1 MTAQPGTCFKFTIGT
16 AEEAAALIRER
27 LGPDAR
33 VLSVRNLDQSG
44 LSRFWSKPKLEV
56 IAQIGEAPAA
66 PEFSEEDS
74 DEVELPDY
82 TAGPTVAAPAG
93 GARPPGALA
102 GVSGSELEAARAG
115 PGVGRARPE
124 VALHQPTSHPT
135 RLPLR
140 RTVDLST
147 LLRRSGLSDLALG
160 RLQTSNFWPEV
171 ESAPLHRALV
181 DIGHNIQKQAQARWK
196 GARLSRAAFFGSPG
210 SGRTTALCKWIGLE
224 VFRHARSGH
233 VVTVEF
239 DRPNPTGTLPVFC
252 EALGVPV
259 ARFPAATEP
268 VTPGGFVY
276 FDLPGISLRDPSA
289 NRPIAQFLDAEK
301 ITDRVLVLNAAYDHA
316 ALRSAYAA
324 ARDLGGTHVVFTHLD
339 EVTQW
344 GRLWDYL
351 LDGALEPLFLST
363 GPSLTGDC
371 ERDVFGGL
379 VRRTLAADE
388 AAPDFAPVNSV
399 PALAYRA

>member
-1 MTAQPGTCFKFTIGT
+1 MTAQPGTCFKFTVGT

-27 LGPDAR
+27 LGPEAR
-33 VLSVRNLDQSG
+33 VLSVRNLDQGG
-44 LSRFWSKPKLEV
+44 LSRLWSKPKLEV
-56 IAQIGEAPAA
+56 IAQIGEAPA
-66 PEFSEEDS
+66 PDLSTLDEDDS
-74 DEVELPDY
+74 DELELPDY
-82 TAGPTVAAPAG
+82 SAGPAVAQG
-93 GARPPGALA
+93 G
-102 GVSGSELEAARAG
+102 E
-115 PGVGRARPE
+115 ARPE
-124 VALHQPTSHPT
+124 AVLRPAQLDRPA

-140 RTVDLST
+140 RTVGLSA
-147 LLRRSGLSDLALG
+147 LLTRSGLSDLALG
-160 RLQTSNFWPEV
+160 RLQTSSFWPEA

-181 DIGHNIQKQAQARWK
+181 DIGHHIQQQAQARWK
-196 GARLSRAAFFGSPG
+196 GAPLRRAAFFGSPG
-210 SGRTTALCKWIGLE
+210 CGRTTALCKWIGRE
-224 VFRHARSGH
+224 VFRHARTGH

-252 EALGVPV
+252 EALGIPV

-268 VTPGGFVY
+268 VMPGGFVY

-289 NRPIAQFLDAEK
+289 NRPVAQFLDAEK

-388 AAPDFAPVNSV
+388 SAPDSTPARPV

>member
-1 MTAQPGTCFKFTIGT
+1 MTAQPGTCFKFTVST

-33 VLSVRNLDQSG
+33 VLSVRNVDQSG
-44 LSRFWSKPKLEV
+44 LSRLWSKPKLEV
-56 IAQIGEAPAA
+56 IAQIGEAAAA
-66 PEFSEEDS
+66 PEFAEEDG
-74 DEVELPDY
+74 DELELPDY
-82 TAGPTVAAPAG
+82 TGPVRLPG
-93 GARPPGALA
+93 PERLPARPSFDSAQGL
-102 GVSGSELEAARAG
+102 R
-115 PGVGRARPE
+115 E
-124 VALHQPTSHPT
+124 VALHPPT

-147 LLRRSGLSDLALG
+147 LLKRSGLSDLALG
-160 RLQTSNFWPEV
+160 RLQSSSFWPEV

-181 DIGHNIQKQAQARWK
+181 DIGHNIQKQAEARWK
-196 GARLSRAAFFGSPG
+196 GAPLRRAAFFGSPG
-210 SGRTTALCKWIGLE
+210 CGRTTALCKWIGRE
-224 VFRHARSGH
+224 VFRHARTGH

-268 VTPGGFVY
+268 VVPGGFVY
-276 FDLPGISLRDPSA
+276 FDVPGISLRDPSA
-289 NRPIAQFLDAEK
+289 NRPIAQFLDTEK
-301 ITDRVLVLNAAYDHA
+301 IVDRVLVLNAAYDHA

-388 AAPDFAPVNSV
+388 AAPDVAPAHPV
-399 PALAYRA
+399 PTLAYRA

>member
-1 MTAQPGTCFKFTIGT
+1 MTAQPGTCFKFTVST

-33 VLSVRNLDQSG
+33 VLSVRNLDQGG
-44 LSRFWSKPKLEV
+44 LSRLWSKPKLEV

-66 PEFSEEDS
+66 PRPEDEASEEL
-74 DEVELPDY
+74 EMPDY
-82 TAGPTVAAPAG
+82 GAGPVAAVAAAAP
-93 GARPPGALA
+93 RPIRMP
-102 GVSGSELEAARAG
+102 
-115 PGVGRARPE
+115 
-124 VALHQPTSHPT
+124 
-135 RLPLR
+135 LP

-147 LLRRSGLSDLALG
+147 LLKRSGLSDLALG
-160 RLQTSNFWPEV
+160 RLQSSAYWAEA
-171 ESAPLHRALV
+171 EAAPLHRALV
-181 DIGHNIQKQAQARWK
+181 DIGHNIQRQAQAKWQGGPLR
-196 GARLSRAAFFGSPG
+196 RAAFFGTPG
-210 SGRTTALCKWIGLE
+210 CGRTTALCKWIGSE
-224 VFRHARSGH
+224 VFRHARTGH

-239 DRPNPTGTLPVFC
+239 DRPNSTGTLPVFC
-252 EALGVPV
+252 EALGIPV

-268 VTPGGFVY
+268 VVPGGFVY

-289 NRPIAQFLDAEK
+289 NLPIAQFLDAEK
-301 ITDRVLVLNAAYDHA
+301 ITERVLVLNAAYDHSV
-316 ALRSAYAA
+316 LRSAYAA

-351 LDGALEPLFLST
+351 LDGTLEPIFLST

-379 VRRTLAADE
+379 VRRTLAADD
-388 AAPDFAPVNSV
+388 AAPEFNPAAP
-399 PALAYRA
+399 ARAHRA